1 MKNKNIMTNKNTN
14 KTIPTLKIHNTNQ
27 NTNQKNHLPHNNNN
41 FQAFCQES
49 IVHQITYHGYQKIAK
64 NAAHTQITMNATAQ
78 NITDLTTQNALPVV
92 QDTTCHQNANQAE
105 ANHQLNPKITM
116 FI

>member
-1 MKNKNIMTNKNTN
+1 MKNQNIMTNKNTN

-27 NTNQKNHLPHNNNN
+27 NTDQKNHLPHNNNN

-92 QDTTCHQNANQAE
+92 QDTTCHQNANHAGV
-105 ANHQLNPKITM
+105 NPLPDLKTSMYI
-116 FI
+116 